1 MAIKRIGFAWVFT
14 GVLVLLIPFLL
25 PTFSARGQALPPGI
39 KLHPLNPQNA
49 AALPAGIA
57 GPTNG
62 VADTNLTQLAQWLRQ
77 HLTKSSNGTNAAN
90 VGTTSQSKVIAGSTS
105 QAGGT
110 GEEIRFRANGTPSVI
125 KILASKSLARPAATI
140 KPDETTRDGKVHD
153 FFRSHRSQ
161 MHITDT
167 DAEFEIRHR
176 EEDRMGKFH
185 YRLQQ
190 RYHGIKVWGGEASVH
205 LAADGSIDSMEGAFI
220 PTPTNIPTNAIV
232 SLTNAVEIV
241 NQKYFSGRGN
251 VFGKSELVINGA
263 VKEQPRLAWK
273 FSMSSDLVDAR
284 RFLVDAINGEVIS
297 VVSLVQDGAVTGS
310 GTDTLGYT
318 RSLNLWQSGS
328 IYYMVDTS
336 KAMYAATSAPP
347 ALAST
352 KGGITVFDALNQPP
366 NSNPTIVPS
375 LYYAASS
382 SATSGWVPDCVSAA
396 YGLSKV
402 YDFYNA
408 TYTRNSYDNKGS
420 SLVGV
425 VRYGVNFVNA
435 FWNPQYQAM
444 FFGDGMGRSVDVCG
458 HEVTHGVINSIGD
471 TGILEYKNQ
480 PGALNEALADI
491 FGEMVEARTKGTND
505 WLIGSDLDSP
515 FRSMANPNTYG
526 QPSKMSEF
534 GYTTSDNGGVH
545 NNSGI
550 INHAFYLLAAGLPN
564 SVGIGDAQRIFYR
577 AMTLH
582 LLWQSQFIDMR
593 HACVTSAEELFG
605 IGSAQALKTAEA
617 FDAVEIFDSP
627 ATAPPGS
634 IPAVQAPDS
643 TMCLRWLSGY
653 GYYLVRKETAQGDPS
668 TGSFVGTVNYLASK
682 RVSVSGDG
690 SDAAFITSDNYL
702 GEVGTDG
709 TGATVYDTA
718 GNFHSVAIAPDA
730 SRVALVLLDKFTGEP
745 KNQITIIN
753 LNTAGTQT
761 FTLYGVTSEGNYMDV
776 VDYADVMDF
785 TADGRYLIYDAY
797 CYSVTV
803 SGDVLDGWTIF
814 ALDTTTGVIQ
824 TLVDLNT
831 DYDIGNP
838 ALGNTHGN
846 LIALDVMNK
855 ATGYS
860 TVIAGNLTAG
870 TSGVIGTTYGMGV
883 PSYSGDDSAIVYSL
897 YDTTV
902 NSSFSLA
909 RRGIAADGIT
919 PTGAATWWLRDAD
932 YSVIYRRG
940 TFFPSNTSP
949 QANLTFPSVGQVFAS
964 PTNIVIQ
971 ASAADA
977 DGTVSMVEFYVD
989 SVKIGTDASA
999 PYTMTWANAPVGS
1012 HRLTVRA
1019 IDNLG
1024 SAGDSANVLVYVLT
1038 PPKLTAQ
1045 PQSKAAQAG
1054 SSTTF
1059 SATATGT
1066 APLFYQ
1072 WWKDGAALLG
1082 ATNVSYFIP
1091 SVQTNDAGFYSLTVS
1106 NAAKT
1111 VSSTNAVLTVYVL
1124 PFITVQ
1130 PTNQTV
1136 WAGSNATFNLT
1147 AAGVPTV
1154 KYQWRKNGANITG
1167 ATNANFTTNN
1177 VTTLAAG
1184 TYSCL
1189 VSNTFGNATSSN
1201 AVLTV
1206 LVPDTSKPTNLITA
1220 PIAGQRWSNDLF
1232 VVTGKAGDNMQMSNV
1247 WCQINGLGWNLA
1259 TTGNNWSNW
1268 TMQTSLTPGTNTIAA
1283 YSVDTS
1289 GNVSSTNVVKLVYV
1303 VSAPLGLN
1311 VVGKGTVSGAFNGQL
1326 LELGKSV
1333 TLTTTAATGY
1343 ALTNWLVTVDGL
1355 PVISTNRVVPFIMQ
1369 SNLSLTA
1376 TFMDLQKPVLT
1387 ITAPTLNQ
1395 RWSNALFTVAGK
1407 VTDNGPLAMVNYQL
1421 NGGDWTNAQT
1431 ANSWSN
1437 WTASVTLTPG
1447 TNTVRMYA
1455 LDAAG
1460 NRSVTNTQK
1469 MVYVLTAPL
1478 GLNVVGKGTISP
1490 NYNNM
1495 ALEIG
1500 KGYKMA
1506 AKATK
1511 GFAFR
1516 NWTVSTNWIGG
1527 VITSNATVQFL
1538 MASNLTFQVTFA
1550 DVSKPILKI
1559 AKLASKQTVSTVTV
1573 KGTASDNV
1581 QVTNVFIQLN
1591 SGGWTNAVTTNQ
1603 WANWSADFNLVPGAN
1618 KVFAYAVDAS
1628 GNYST
1633 TATLSLQYTAPL
1645 ASVVS
1650 PHFSIGITNAV
1661 SITEW
1666 AYSTDGFSLT
1676 LQTSPNQNGHIQVSP
1691 DLVNWATLTNFNGT
1705 NTLLN
1710 FRDPAATNTSQ
1721 RFYRVVIP

>member
-62 VADTNLTQLAQWLRQ
+62 VADTNLAQLAQWLRQ
-77 HLTKSSNGTNAAN
+77 HLTKLSNGTNAAN

-161 MHITDT
+161 MHISDT

-220 PTPTNIPTNAIV
+220 PTPTNIPTNAVV

-263 VKEQPRLAWK
+263 VKELPRLAWK
-273 FSMSSDLVDAR
+273 FSMSSDLVDAC

-328 IYYMVDTS
+328 TYYMVDTS

-347 ALAST
+347 AL
-352 KGGITVFDALNQPP
+352 
-366 NSNPTIVPS
+366 
-375 LYYAASS
+375 SS
-382 SATSGWVPDCVSAA
+382 SKGTITIGDFAHSQDWAAADYVKSPFATSGWTPDAVSGA

-402 YDFYNA
+402 YDYYSSQFG
-408 TYTRNSYDNKGS
+408 RNSYDNKGDSMLGVIHYGS
-420 SLVGV
+420 S
-425 VRYGVNFVNA
+425 YPNA
-435 FWNPQYQAM
+435 FWTEQYKAM
-444 FFGDGMGRSVDVCG
+444 AYGDGYASALDICG
-458 HEVTHGVINSIGD
+458 HEVTHGVIYSIGD
-471 TGILEYKNQ
+471 AGILEYHDQ
-480 PGALNEALADI
+480 SGALNEALADI
-491 FGEMVEARTKGTND
+491 FGECIEARTIGAND
-505 WLIGSDLDSP
+505 WLIGSQLSSP
-515 FRSMANPNTYG
+515 LRNIANPHAILVVGRPYPAT
-526 QPSKMSEF
+526 MSEF
-534 GYTTSDNGGVH
+534 IQPTDSFLNNFQNQDSGGVH
-545 NNSGI
+545 LNSTI
-550 INHAFYLLAAGLPN
+550 IGRCFYLLTQGMNGA
-564 SVGIGDAQRIFYR
+564 IGMTDAEKIFYR
-577 AMTLH
+577 AMTLR
-582 LLWQSQFIDMR
+582 LLLQSQFIDMR

-605 IGSAQALKTAEA
+605 VASAQALKTAEA

-730 SRVALVLLDKFTGEP
+730 SRVALVLLDTFTGEP

-846 LIALDVMNK
+846 LIALDVMSK
-855 ATGYS
+855 ATGES
-860 TVIAGNLTAG
+860 TVVSYDMSADSAKAIAKV
-870 TSGVIGTTYGMGV
+870 SGMGT
-883 PSYSGDDSAIVYSL
+883 PIYNGDDTAIIYSR
-897 YDTTV
+897 DDATV
-902 NSSFSLA
+902 ASSYSLA
-909 RRGIAADGIT
+909 RQALAADGIT
-919 PTGAATWWLRDAD
+919 PSGAATWWLRDAD
-932 YSVIYRRG
+932 YGMIYRRG
-940 TFFPSNTSP
+940 TFYPYNTAP
-949 QANLTFPSVGQVFAS
+949 QATLTFPVAGQFFAS

-971 ASAADA
+971 ASATDA
-977 DGTVSMVEFYVD
+977 DGTVSKVEFYVD
-989 SVKIGTDASA
+989 SVKIGTDTTA

-1072 WWKDGAALLG
+1072 WWKDGAA
-1082 ATNVSYFIP
+1082 
-1091 SVQTNDAGFYSLTVS
+1091 
-1106 NAAKT
+1106 
-1111 VSSTNAVLTVYVL
+1111 
-1124 PFITVQ
+1124 
-1130 PTNQTV
+1130 
-1136 WAGSNATFNLT
+1136 
-1147 AAGVPTV
+1147 
-1154 KYQWRKNGANITG
+1154 
-1167 ATNANFTTNN
+1167 
-1177 VTTLAAG
+1177 
-1184 TYSCL
+1184 
-1189 VSNTFGNATSSN
+1189 
-1201 AVLTV
+1201 
-1206 LVPDTSKPTNLITA
+1206 
-1220 PIAGQRWSNDLF
+1220 
-1232 VVTGKAGDNMQMSNV
+1232 
-1247 WCQINGLGWNLA
+1247 QIGRA
-1259 TTGNNWSNW
+1259 H
-1268 TMQTSLTPGTNTIAA
+1268 
-1283 YSVDTS
+1283 V
-1289 GNVSSTNVVKLVYV
+1289 
-1303 VSAPLGLN
+1303 
-1311 VVGKGTVSGAFNGQL
+1311 
-1326 LELGKSV
+1326 
-1333 TLTTTAATGY
+1333 
-1343 ALTNWLVTVDGL
+1343 
-1355 PVISTNRVVPFIMQ
+1355 
-1369 SNLSLTA
+1369 
-1376 TFMDLQKPVLT
+1376 
-1387 ITAPTLNQ
+1387 
-1395 RWSNALFTVAGK
+1395 
-1407 VTDNGPLAMVNYQL
+1407 
-1421 NGGDWTNAQT
+1421 
-1431 ANSWSN
+1431 
-1437 WTASVTLTPG
+1437 
-1447 TNTVRMYA
+1447 
-1455 LDAAG
+1455 
-1460 NRSVTNTQK
+1460 
-1469 MVYVLTAPL
+1469 
-1478 GLNVVGKGTISP
+1478 
-1490 NYNNM
+1490 
-1495 ALEIG
+1495 
-1500 KGYKMA
+1500 
-1506 AKATK
+1506 
-1511 GFAFR
+1511 
-1516 NWTVSTNWIGG
+1516 
-1527 VITSNATVQFL
+1527 
-1538 MASNLTFQVTFA
+1538 
-1550 DVSKPILKI
+1550 
-1559 AKLASKQTVSTVTV
+1559 
-1573 KGTASDNV
+1573 
-1581 QVTNVFIQLN
+1581 
-1591 SGGWTNAVTTNQ
+1591 
-1603 WANWSADFNLVPGAN
+1603 
-1618 KVFAYAVDAS
+1618 
-1628 GNYST
+1628 
-1633 TATLSLQYTAPL
+1633 
-1645 ASVVS
+1645 
-1650 PHFSIGITNAV
+1650 
-1661 SITEW
+1661 
-1666 AYSTDGFSLT
+1666 
-1676 LQTSPNQNGHIQVSP
+1676 
-1691 DLVNWATLTNFNGT
+1691 
-1705 NTLLN
+1705 
-1710 FRDPAATNTSQ
+1710 
-1721 RFYRVVIP
+1721 